1 MLAVPVKGEF
11 KRIPVYEAD
20 VLSRNLEGE
29 RVRHRN
35 NFCDSGL
42 DAAKKNLLEL
52 AEKKSDV
59 IKMEQRRDK

>member
-1 MLAVPVKGEF
+1 MIMRWESGSAEKYF
-11 KRIPVYEAD
+11 KNAA
-20 VLSRNLEGE
+20 
-29 RVRHRN
+29 
-35 NFCDSGL
+35 DSGL

>member
-1 MLAVPVKGEF
+1 MGVWMLLKGDDESAEKYF
-11 KRIPVYEAD
+11 KNAA
-20 VLSRNLEGE
+20 
-29 RVRHRN
+29 
-35 NFCDSGL
+35 DSGL